1 MEPGDRERVVNER
14 LDAALK
20 RYGESEPRPGLE
32 SRILATLRTEHLP
45 ESRWGWRPALAG
57 LAVLLLGAAMF
68 LARGRDVVHET
79 AVGTAIKKETQA
91 TREIPPAPVL
101 ARVPSHAVKRSSPR
115 KACPRPVNSVAA
127 AGDGAAA
134 GAIPFG
140 PAAQRAGEDAGE
152 LCPRLARGGQAGCAG
167 EDGVAGADLA
177 RDGETK
183 PRARAF
189 PRVRTIR
196 ISEETYD
203 A

>member
-32 SRILATLRTEHLP
+32 SRILATLRAEHLP

-115 KACPRPVNSVAA
+115 KAYPRPVNSVAA
-127 AGDGAAA
+127 EETA
-134 GAIPFG
+134 
-140 PAAQRAGEDAGE
+140 
-152 LCPRLARGGQAGCAG
+152 PRLEQFPSAQPLSEQERMLASYVRDWPEEAKL
-167 EDGVAGADLA
+167 VA
-177 RDGETK
+177 
-183 PRARAF
+183 RARTELLEQTLREMEKRNHVPEHSQEF
-189 PRVRTIR
+189 
-196 ISEETYD
+196 EQ
-203 A
+203 